1 MEWFDEKIEYIK
13 GDRFLYKVV
22 CFFLGGP
29 KKRLSY
35 KELYI
40 ILFHLNKHKLG
51 EEKAKKKSM
60 DKILRIYSHFH
71 NNNLPNDVEK
81 NEYDGR

>member
-1 MEWFDEKIEYIK
+1 MEWFDEKIEYIE
-13 GDRFLYKVV
+13 GDRFLYKLI

-40 ILFHLNKHKLG
+40 ILYNINKGKLG
-51 EEKAKKKSM
+51 IETAKKKSM
-60 DKILRIYSHFH
+60 NKILKIYAYFH
-71 NNNLPNDVEK
+71 DNNIPKCEDI
-81 NEYDGR
+81 